1 MTNNYPSQDEYERQM
16 AKRRRGN
23 RIMLLI
29 IGAVLLV
36 LLAFSQNPNAALY
49 LLGIFIVVGI
59 MLYARSFLEK
69 RYKRKIA
76 DARRA
81 EEEREAAKAES
92 KVSDDRNG

>member
-1 MTNNYPSQDEYERQM
+1 MANNYQSQDEYERQM

-23 RIMLLI
+23 RIMLLT

-36 LLAFSQNPNAALY
+36 LLAFSQNPNAAFY

-59 MLYARSFLEK
+59 MLYARSFLEN

-76 DARRA
+76 EAKRA
-81 EEEREAAKAES
+81 EEEREAAETDSTAGDGS
-92 KVSDDRNG
+92 TR